1 MNRSRKCLAALELAA
16 IMGEGVVPL
25 HCHSALYL
33 DLALEEVNG
42 RFEKLLSAEGVEEKL
57 AQQIMSIFRSRF
69 GDLVY
74 GNVVVDE
81 QGPTGSLTL
90 EKLSD
95 QKLCEVTHL
104 RATVPAEVRRKHER
118 ALAMAYGRPPDGKHS
133 DEKP

>member
-1 MNRSRKCLAALELAA
+1 
-16 IMGEGVVPL
+16 MGDGVVPL

-33 DLALEEVNG
+33 DLALEEVNR

-57 AQQIMSIFRSRF
+57 AQEIMSSFRSRF
-69 GDLVY
+69 GALVY

-90 EKLSD
+90 EQLLEEKLH
-95 QKLCEVTHL
+95 EVAHL

-118 ALAMAYGRPPDGKHS
+118 ALAMTYGPPPDGKNS
-133 DEKP
+133 DEKD